1 MIGTHSNLFGHVLCA
16 VDIETTG
23 TEPGYHEV
31 IQVACVPLDQ
41 HYEPSKKYRHFYLD
55 GIAPK
60 YPDRQSMDAKT
71 KTRLDAKKLA
81 EECVSQ
87 ERAADLM
94 EEWFVSLA
102 LPSGKRL
109 VPLAHNAG
117 FERTMM
123 LDWLGHDT
131 YHAIWDGR
139 ARCSMQATAF
149 INDMYYWQ
157 GLSDP
162 FTELTLTYVCKR
174 LGIPL
179 ENAHNALADTL
190 ATAKV
195 YKALLSLFT

>member
-1 MIGTHSNLFGHVLCA
+1 MQSNLYGHVLTA
-16 VDIETTG
+16 VDVETTG
-23 TEPGYHEV
+23 TEPGYHEI

-41 HYEPSKKYRHFYLD
+41 NYEPSKKYRPFYLD

-60 YPDRQSMDAKT
+60 HPDRQSFDAKS
-71 KTRLDAKKLA
+71 KTHLDAKKLA

-94 EEWFVSLA
+94 DEWFFNLA

-109 VPLAHNAG
+109 VPLAHNWG

-123 LDWLGHDT
+123 IDWLGVDT
-131 YHAIWDGR
+131 FGAIWDGR
-139 ARCSMQATAF
+139 ARDSMQAVAF
-149 INDMYYWQ
+149 INDMHYWQ

-162 FTELTLTYVCKR
+162 FTEMSLPYVCKR
-174 LGIPL
+174 MNIPL
-179 ENAHNALADTL
+179 DNAHNALADAI

-195 YKALLSLFT
+195 YKSLLALFG